1 MAFYLLT
8 YFNDA
13 NEGRNILINSQLKRI
28 LFMSSNKKKW
38 NKTEKDRKNME
49 KENNSDES
57 DFSENEIPDLNS
69 LKPFKFEPKTNIG
82 DINSSSSDDEEEG
95 AEYKVKRISNNEWCE
110 CSAKAV
116 VGRCSSKWV
125 SGLQRYW
132 KETPTQVLSYEI
144 YEVFKTKSFL

>member
-1 MAFYLLT
+1 
-8 YFNDA
+8 
-13 NEGRNILINSQLKRI
+13 
-28 LFMSSNKKKW
+28 MSSNKKKW
-38 NKTEKDRKNME
+38 NKTEKDRKKHGKKNKSNE
-49 KENNSDES
+49 I
-57 DFSENEIPDLNS
+57 DFSENEKADLNS
-69 LKPFKFEPKTNIG
+69 LKPFKFDPKTNIG
-82 DINSSSSDDEEEG
+82 DINISSSDDEEKS
-95 AEYKVKRISNNEWCE
+95 AECKVKRISNNVEWCE